1 MVRRFTP
8 QARAASE
15 MLRVTAAGL
24 GVGSAGASSGDG
36 TWGGGVVDASVAV
49 AAVPV
54 VGAGAPVGS
63 KGFAPSLRTTAREG
77 IIIMPRFHHQ
87 GQGGPART
95 PGEAIIGA
103 KVGVFIAGAAPVY
116 PTF

>member
-24 GVGSAGASSGDG
+24 GVGSAGATAGDG
-36 TWGGGVVDASVAV
+36 TGGGGVIDASVAV
-49 AAVPV
+49 AAVAV

-63 KGFAPSLRTTAREG
+63 KGFAPSLRTTARG
-77 IIIMPRFHHQ
+77 RRHYHAPFPSPGARGPGPDARGSHDRRQ
-87 GQGGPART
+87 GRR
-95 PGEAIIGA
+95 
-103 KVGVFIAGAAPVY
+103 VHRR
-116 PTF
+116 

>member
-24 GVGSAGASSGDG
+24 GVGSAGASAGDG
-36 TWGGGVVDASVAV
+36 TGGGAVREASVAV

-63 KGFAPSLRTTAREG
+63 KGSHRPFARRHGEG
-77 IIIMPRFHHQ
+77 VIIMPRFHHQ
-87 GQGGPART
+87 GQGGPDRT
-95 PGEAIIGA
+95 PG
-103 KVGVFIAGAAPVY
+103 KP
-116 PTF
+116 